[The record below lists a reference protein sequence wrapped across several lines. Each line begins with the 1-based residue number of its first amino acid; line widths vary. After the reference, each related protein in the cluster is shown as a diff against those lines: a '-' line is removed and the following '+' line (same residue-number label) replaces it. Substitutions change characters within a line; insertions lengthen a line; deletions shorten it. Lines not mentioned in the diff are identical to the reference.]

1 MKQRFLI
8 IFIVVVL
15 FCFTGGHCVSPHPL
29 AIGDDDTLDAS
40 PWGINA
46 HLTFEN
52 SRGNVE
58 NLCKSLKE
66 CGVSI
71 IRVDV
76 YWWYGTMFMQ
86 QDYCDRAVYYAD
98 KYGLEVLINFPQL
111 PNRTDDKFV
120 KEWVNMIKSYVQRYD
135 GKTGIRVPNEAE
147 VRYPKV
153 KYFEALNEV
162 EINYNRQNLSI
173 KEVFK
178 LIKESSNAI
187 HSISLTEKPVVVF
200 PGLGIFNDFMKQL
213 FEYEENGKHVVDF
226 IDVLNVHSYEPKTEG
241 FISFMER
248 WKERRKSYKCNDK
261 PFWITELGNS
271 LWDVSYE
278 KQKENLEKQYILA
291 LAYGLE
297 RVFYY
302 QYHSFGG
309 NYFKSH
315 VQKEEYFG
323 IISPSISN
331 SYVSFM
337 ENDGRYNR
345 AISQGDGLKR
355 VYIYKNVDSVSIYT
369 INDVISNKLKD
380 KGVAIGGKG
389 YTIDSVSIC
398 HRDFSSNVVW
408 KGCKRIGNKGKD
420 ILCIDANK
428 FKDVAIDDKLVVYFS
443 NPKDTTGRW
452 TGLDAYPAYNAYKS
466 LSSILNKGCTRPVV
480 EVKDKTVYIAK
491 WKNIKTQKFYYGLW
505 SESKNT
511 KRISLVTRPRYL
523 KQIKAGHASLYIKQ
537 DVDLQH
543 TPIYFMADNELL
555 FE

>member
-1 MKQRFLI
+1 MKRS
-8 IFIVVVL
+8 FITISILALL
-15 FCFTGGHCVSPHPL
+15 FCLIGWQGIASPPL
-29 AIGDDDTLDAS
+29 VIGDDDSLYVS
-40 PWGINA
+40 PWGMNA

-58 NLCKSLKE
+58 NLCKSLAE
-66 CGVSI
+66 CGVSV
-71 IRVDV
+71 IRLDV
-76 YWWYGTMFMQ
+76 YWWYETMFMQ
-86 QDYCDRAVYYAD
+86 QDYCDQAVYYAD

-111 PNRTDDKFV
+111 PSRTDDKFFE
-120 KEWVNMIKSYVQRYD
+120 EWLNMIKSYVQRYD

-291 LAYGLE
+291 LAYGIE
-297 RVFYY
+297 RIFYY

-309 NYFKSH
+309 NYFKTH

-355 VYIYKNVDSVSIYT
+355 IYIKKDVDSVSIYT

-389 YTIDSVSIC
+389 YTIDSVSIY
-398 HRDFSSNVVW
+398 HFDFSSNVVW
-408 KGCKRIGNKGKD
+408 KGSRRIGASGRD
-420 ILCIDANK
+420 YLCIDANK
-428 FKDVAIDDKLVVYFS
+428 FRDISIDDKLIVYFS
-443 NPKDTTGRW
+443 NPKDTTGKW
-452 TGLDAYPAYNAYKS
+452 SGVDVYPAYNAYKS
-466 LSSILNKGCTRPVV
+466 LSSVLNKGCTRPVIK
-480 EVKDKTVYIAK
+480 VKDRDVYIAK
-491 WKNIKTQKFYYGLW
+491 WKNIKNKKFYYALW
-505 SESKNT
+505 TENKET
-511 KRISLVTRPRYL
+511 KRIKLQSRPRSL
-523 KQIKAGHASLYIKQ
+523 RQIKVGRVCSYRKQ
-537 DVDLQH
+537 GIDLKH
-543 TPIYFMADNELL
+543 IPIYFMSDNELL